1 MESEDYPFFQGLVYL
16 LENDVSTLG
25 YELTFSTEVGV
36 NIDYFSIITRIWPHV
51 VVPKYVLQVFFSLFP
66 QIKKAETLQ
75 DTMNT
80 KKTWCVFFAC
90 I

>member
-36 NIDYFSIITRIWPHV
+36 LSNIYEFISSA
-51 VVPKYVLQVFFSLFP
+51 KLSSLSFRFLIVDIAIEP
-66 QIKKAETLQ
+66 LHFVQKCFYI
-75 DTMNT
+75 
-80 KKTWCVFFAC
+80 F
-90 I
+90 

>member
-36 NIDYFSIITRIWPHV
+36 LSNIYEFISSA
-51 VVPKYVLQVFFSLFP
+51 KLSSLSFCFL
-66 QIKKAETLQ
+66 IVDIA
-75 DTMNT
+75 
-80 KKTWCVFFAC
+80 

>member
-36 NIDYFSIITRIWPHV
+36 YSSCF
-51 VVPKYVLQVFFSLFP
+51 VFFSVSWNL
-66 QIKKAETLQ
+66 ICSLKVRSSHRSAVK
-75 DTMNT
+75 
-80 KKTWCVFFAC
+80 V
-90 I
+90 

>member
-36 NIDYFSIITRIWPHV
+36 CPVLFDLLKFYELFSWS
-51 VVPKYVLQVFFSLFP
+51 KS
-66 QIKKAETLQ
+66 
-75 DTMNT
+75 
-80 KKTWCVFFAC
+80 C
-90 I
+90 

>member
-36 NIDYFSIITRIWPHV
+36 SSLCIFFCLMEFNMFLKGSKFS
-51 VVPKYVLQVFFSLFP
+51 
-66 QIKKAETLQ
+66 
-75 DTMNT
+75 
-80 KKTWCVFFAC
+80 
-90 I
+90 